1 MKLLKTTLFL
11 TLILT
16 SCVSIKTW
24 EADQA
29 KRYSHDVEMSDS
41 LALLS
46 DQAANIRQGVC
57 LQNQLLDSLQK
68 QLMVLNQNQL
78 SLQNGL
84 RQVFKEKDSLV
95 YDITMLEYQN
105 SLLERSIANCNAYN
119 REVVL
124 DNLILEDSLAAMAEQ
139 TPNPSNN
146 HARRLNFEGHS
157 YDTYLV
163 DLRSSEISFFWRGSA
178 IDKFRSLTAL
188 KDHVENT
195 GSEEL
200 VFATN
205 AGMYT
210 ETNDPQG
217 LYIEDGQIHTR
228 LDTASSG
235 YGNFYLQP
243 NGVFGLTHSGSA
255 VIVPTTDWQDQESIS
270 FATQSGPM
278 LVIDRE
284 IHSAFT
290 PNSNSKYIRSGVGFI
305 DPFTLVFII
314 SNEPVCFYDFA
325 SVFKE
330 VFYCENALYLD
341 GAISRMYIP
350 QLNRHE
356 LGGDF
361 GAMIGITSK

>member
-1 MKLLKTTLFL
+1 MKPLKTSLL
-11 TLILT
+11 LLILLS

-24 EADQA
+24 EEDQA
-29 KRYSHDVEMSDS
+29 KRASRDVEVLDS

-46 DQAANIRQGVC
+46 AQATNIREGVC
-57 LQNQLLDSLQK
+57 LQSQLLDSLKK
-68 QLMVLNQNQL
+68 QLIVLHQNQL
-78 SLQNGL
+78 ILQNGL
-84 RQVFKEKDSLV
+84 GQVAREKDSLV

-105 SLLERSIANCNAYN
+105 GLLKKSIATCNAYSQD
-119 REVVL
+119 VVL
-124 DNLILEDSLAAMAEQ
+124 ENLILEDSLAALAEQ
-139 TPNPSNN
+139 TPHLSNN
-146 HARRLNFEGHS
+146 HARRLTFGGNS

-163 DLRSSEISFFWRGSA
+163 DLRSSEIRFFWRGSYNL
-178 IDKFRSLTAL
+178 KLRSLTAL
-188 KDHVENT
+188 KDLVESA
-195 GSEEL
+195 GSEKL
-200 VFATN
+200 SFGTN

-217 LYIEDGQIHTR
+217 LYIEKEQTLIQ

-255 VIVPTTDWQDQESIS
+255 VVVPTADWQDQDSIS
-270 FATQSGPM
+270 YATQSGPM
-278 LVIDRE
+278 LVINRE

-290 PNSNSKYIRSGVGFI
+290 PNSSSKYIRSGVGLI
-305 DPFTLVFII
+305 DPYTLVFII

-350 QLNRHE
+350 KLNRQE

-361 GAMIGITSK
+361 GGMIGITSK

>member
-1 MKLLKTTLFL
+1 MKLVRTLLFL
-11 TLILT
+11 LVILS
-16 SCVSIKTW
+16 SCVSLKTW

-29 KRYSHDVEMSDS
+29 KRASRDGVVSDS
-41 LALLS
+41 LGLLS
-46 DQAANIRQGVC
+46 AQAANIRQGVC
-57 LQNQLLDSLQK
+57 LQIQLLDSLQK
-68 QLMVLNQNQL
+68 QFMVLNQNQL
-78 SLQNGL
+78 ILQNGL
-84 RQVFKEKDSLV
+84 SQVAKEKDSLV

-105 SLLERSIANCNAYN
+105 GLLEKSIATCNAYSQD
-119 REVVL
+119 VVL
-124 DNLILEDSLAAMAEQ
+124 ENLILKDSLAAMAEQ
-139 TPNPSNN
+139 TPHQTNN
-146 HARRLNFEGHS
+146 HARRLTFGGNS

-163 DLRSSEISFFWRGSA
+163 DLRSIEISFFWKDSSN
-178 IDKFRSLTAL
+178 DKIRSLTAL
-188 KDHVENT
+188 KDLVESAE
-195 GSEEL
+195 SEEL

-217 LYIEDGQIHTR
+217 LYMENGQTLIP

-255 VIVPTTDWQDQESIS
+255 VVVPTAEWQDQDSIS
-270 FATQSGPM
+270 YATQSGPM

-284 IHSAFT
+284 IHSVFT
-290 PNSNSKYIRSGVGFI
+290 PNSSSKYIRSGVGLI
-305 DPFTLVFII
+305 DPHTLVFII

-325 SVFKE
+325 SVFKA

-350 QLNRHE
+350 QLNRQE

-361 GAMIGITSK
+361 GAMIGIISK